1 MSSKRK
7 VVFCE
12 SVGES
17 HGYAAGRGI
26 QVEELQAVVL
36 AVVGVEKEI
45 AEAAD
50 TEIERL
56 QKR

>member
-1 MSSKRK
+1 M
-7 VVFCE
+7 FCE

-26 QVEELQAVVL
+26 QVEELQAVVV
-36 AVVGVEKEI
+36 AVVGVGKEI
-45 AEAAD
+45 VEAAD